1 MPATYAHYKFGKAVY
16 RSLPKEIRQI
26 LKENRAAYLLG
37 LHGPDL
43 VFYYRPFGKNRVNQL
58 GVRMHKEK
66 ASGFF
71 ETGRRRYQE
80 RPSYVLLSYLCGF
93 LCHFILD
100 SECHPYIGCY
110 MEEHGLGHLEIETD
124 FDRYLLEKD
133 GFDPT
138 RHCCTRHLIQ
148 DLDTEEAIASVFEG
162 LTADQ
167 IDQSIRGFCFCIRG
181 LQCPGPAKEL
191 FLRTVFALIGQK
203 DNLEGLIM
211 NGVPNPACRESREF
225 LEERMN
231 LAVQAAARAIR
242 EYVEGIDKDTPLSP
256 RLDRD
261 YEKAPSGDKVCGQE
275 GVLDGRET
283 GEESYE

>member
-100 SECHPYIGCY
+100 SECHPYVNYY
-110 MEEHGLGHLEIETD
+110 MEEQELGHLEIETE
-124 FDRYLLEKD
+124 FDRYLMELD
-133 GFDPT
+133 GKNPLHDIPVHHLLSRKHT
-138 RHCCTRHLIQ
+138 REQISAMFRSVTPKQIGICICLFRLVIAFFVCANPVKRAFLKILSRITGQ
-148 DLDTEEAIASVFEG
+148 DK
-162 LTADQ
+162 
-167 IDQSIRGFCFCIRG
+167 SIG
-181 LQCPGPAKEL
+181 
-191 FLRTVFALIGQK
+191 
-203 DNLEGLIM
+203 GLIVD
-211 NGVPNPACRESREF
+211 GKIHPACKESNWF
-225 LEERMN
+225 LERRMEH
-231 LAVQAAARAIR
+231 AAEIAAEEIR
-242 EYVEGIDKDTPLSP
+242 KYKRVLESGGLLSD
-256 RLDRD
+256 RLYRN
-261 YEKAPSGDKVCGQE
+261 YEEPV
-275 GVLDGRET
+275 
-283 GEESYE
+283 

>member
-26 LKENRAAYLLG
+26 IKENKAAYLLG

-58 GVRMHKEK
+58 GVKMHKEK
-66 ASGFF
+66 ASDFF
-71 ETGRRRYQE
+71 EMGRKRYQE

-124 FDRYLLEKD
+124 FDRYLLERD
-133 GFDPT
+133 GFDPA
-138 RHCCTRHLIQ
+138 RHCCTRHLIR

-162 LTADQ
+162 VTADQ
-167 IDQSIRGFCFCIRG
+167 IDQSIRGFHFCIRSF
-181 LQCPGPAKEL
+181 QCPGPWKEH
-191 FLRTVFALIGQK
+191 FLRAVFTLIGQK
-203 DNLEGLIM
+203 KGLGGLIM
-211 NGVPNPACRESREF
+211 NGIPNPSCKESCRF
-225 LEERMN
+225 LEKRMEQ
-231 LAVQAAARAIR
+231 AVGPAVRVIR
-242 EYVEGIDKDTPLSP
+242 EYVEGIEGEEPLSQ
-256 RLDRD
+256 RLHRN
-261 YEKAPSGDKVCGQE
+261 YEEAPGGI
-275 GVLDGRET
+275 R
-283 GEESYE
+283 